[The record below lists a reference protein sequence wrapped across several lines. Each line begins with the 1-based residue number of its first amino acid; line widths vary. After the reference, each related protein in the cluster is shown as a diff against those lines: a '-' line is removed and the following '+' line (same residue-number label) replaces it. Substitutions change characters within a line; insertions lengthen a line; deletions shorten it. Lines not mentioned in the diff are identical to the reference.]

1 MKLFVVALAGL
12 FSSVTFAADCLTQ
25 DGVVIENGTSAVL
38 YHSANPS
45 KEFGPHYKCAYST
58 SQRIRT
64 CNNGVLSVV
73 PRQCSQYD
81 SGGCVDAWEDLLED
95 TEFMFARC
103 ND

>member
-1 MKLFVVALAGL
+1 MYHDTEVALYNFLAL
-12 FSSVTFAADCLTQ
+12 KALKEKLNFMMESVGA
-25 DGVVIENGTSAVL
+25 SAVL

-45 KEFGPHYKCAYST
+45 KEFGPHYKCSYST

-73 PRQCSQYD
+73 PRECSQYD
-81 SGGCVDAWEDLLED
+81 SGGCVDAWEDLLQD
-95 TEFMFARC
+95 TEFVFARC